1 MCPIKIWIS
10 VKPQA
15 KRESVTKVAD
25 GEYRVAVHQPAQ
37 DNQANQAVVK
47 RLADYFS
54 VPQSAIRILRGQRS
68 RKKLIE
74 IVWVSFFS

>member
-1 MCPIKIWIS
+1 VSYKIWIS

-25 GEYRVAVHQPAQ
+25 GEYRVAVHSPAQ
-37 DNQANQAVVK
+37 DNLANQAVLKV
-47 RLADYFS
+47 LAEYFS
-54 VPQSAIRILRGQRS
+54 VPKAAVSILRGQRS

-74 IVWVSFFS
+74 IR

>member
-1 MCPIKIWIS
+1 MSYKIWVS

-25 GEYRVAVHQPAQ
+25 GDYRVAVHRPAQ

-47 RLADYFS
+47 LLAEYFS
-54 VPQSAIRILRGQRS
+54 VSKSAITILRGQRS

-74 IVWVSFFS
+74 IR

>member
-1 MCPIKIWIS
+1 MSCKIWIS

-15 KRESVTKVAD
+15 KRESVIKLLTASIASPSI
-25 GEYRVAVHQPAQ
+25 RPAQ

-54 VPQSAIRILRGQRS
+54 VPQSAIKILRGQRS

-74 IVWVSFFS
+74 IV

>member
-1 MCPIKIWIS
+1 VSYKIWVS

-25 GEYRVAVHQPAQ
+25 GEYRVAVLRPAQ

-47 RLADYFS
+47 LLAEYFS
-54 VPQSAIRILRGQRS
+54 VSKSAITILRGQRS

-74 IVWVSFFS
+74 IR

>member
-1 MCPIKIWIS
+1 MSCKIWIS

-15 KRESVTKVAD
+15 KRESVRKVAD
-25 GEYRVAVHQPAQ
+25 GEYRVAVHPPAQ

-74 IVWVSFFS
+74 IV

>member
-1 MCPIKIWIS
+1 MSFKIWIS

-15 KRESVTKVAD
+15 KTESVIKVAD
-25 GEYRVAVHQPAQ
+25 GEYRVSVHPPAQ

-47 RLADYFS
+47 LLAEHFS
-54 VPQSAIRILRGQRS
+54 VPKSAVRIVRGCVS

-74 IVWVSFFS
+74 IG

>member
-1 MCPIKIWIS
+1 VSYKIWVS

-15 KRESVTKVAD
+15 KRESVSRGAD
-25 GEYRVAVHQPAQ
+25 GDYRVAVHRPAQ

-47 RLADYFS
+47 LLAEYFS
-54 VPQSAIRILRGQRS
+54 VSKSAITILRGQRS

-74 IVWVSFFS
+74 IR

>member
-1 MCPIKIWIS
+1 MSFKIWIS

-15 KRESVTKVAD
+15 KKESVIKFAD
-25 GEYRVAVHQPAQ
+25 GEYRVSVHPPAQ

-47 RLADYFS
+47 LLAEHFS
-54 VPQSAIRILRGQRS
+54 VPRSAITILRGDAS

-74 IVWVSFFS
+74 IG